1 MVDFDLHSFPIV
13 DLKAIFGVHFI
24 LITWGIQG
32 HWSPDSYLFY
42 NLLFLLTL
50 LWSLHCKDRVEPLQM
65 AIVIDGVSVP
75 LDIISMALYWGKCLP
90 LAACQSF
97 TSVPLSFLFSLSIT
111 SDVTHFTFVTSHCF
125 CGYKTSHFRE
135 ISKFYL

>member
-65 AIVIDGVSVP
+65 AMQIDGASII
-75 LDIISMALYWGKCLP
+75 LDI
-90 LAACQSF
+90 F
-97 TSVPLSFLFSLSIT
+97 TIGMNYPSICKY
-111 SDVTHFTFVTSHCF
+111 S
-125 CGYKTSHFRE
+125 
-135 ISKFYL
+135 